1 MLNIVHTNWLI
12 AVGIAL
18 IFSIIASE
26 VFHTWQKHKL
36 CGGGQRAVARLRK
49 LEHGNQLDPAQVETL
64 IQEICEHEGPLN
76 PERATRPALPQ
87 QRGSGARKSLN
98 CESKDL
104 DEVDAL
110 VREILEHEE
119 PLQAGLTARPQPLPI
134 GASVRAVVD
143 GGRDYAKRV
152 LLN

>member
-1 MLNIVHTNWLI
+1 VLNIVHTNWLI
-12 AVGIAL
+12 AIGIAL
-18 IFSIIASE
+18 IFSIVASE
-26 VFHTWQKHKL
+26 IFHAWQKHNL
-36 CGGGQRAVARLRK
+36 RGDGQRAVARLRK
-49 LEHGNQLDPAQVETL
+49 LEHGNQLEPAEVETL

-87 QRGSGARKSLN
+87 QRGSEVRKSLN

-134 GASVRAVVD
+134 GASVTAMVD

-152 LLN
+152 RLN